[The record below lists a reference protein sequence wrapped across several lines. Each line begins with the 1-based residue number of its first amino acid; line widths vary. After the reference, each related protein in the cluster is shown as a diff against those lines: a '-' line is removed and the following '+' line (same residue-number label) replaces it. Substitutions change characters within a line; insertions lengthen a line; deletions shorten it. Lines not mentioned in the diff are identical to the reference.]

1 MLGCVASWIASA
13 GVLGVRVQFAY
24 ANTSGRSIPLAGS
37 TKGNDMHKVLMAVA
51 LICAASLPLM
61 AQQNRITVELKDAQG
76 QSVGMVTLSPANG
89 GVSIALDLKN
99 LTPGEHAIHI
109 HAVAK
114 CEAPFTSAGGH
125 FNPDAKKHGL
135 ENPEGPHAGDMNNVT
150 IAANGTVKTTVTNSR
165 VSLGMGAN
173 SVFSNGGTALVI
185 HAKADDMKTD
195 PAGNAGD
202 RIACGTITK

>member
-1 MLGCVASWIASA
+1 M
-13 GVLGVRVQFAY
+13 
-24 ANTSGRSIPLAGS
+24 N
-37 TKGNDMHKVLMAVA
+37 KGLMAVA
-51 LICAASLPLM
+51 LIFAASLPLM
-61 AQQNRITVELKDAQG
+61 AQQNGVTVELKDAQG
-76 QSVGMVTLSPANG
+76 QSVGRAALSPANG

-135 ENPEGPHAGDMNNVT
+135 ENPEGPHAGDMNNFT
-150 IAANGTVKTTVTNSR
+150 IGQNGTAKTTVRNSR